1 MNLSAALARRL
12 QINWRI
18 LAFYVFAF
26 AAGGVVQPFLNL
38 YLVEIGLSAS
48 RIGVIYGWASLAA
61 VIITPLVGLLADRSQ
76 RHRLILGIDT
86 LVKGVSAP
94 LMLLSS
100 AWTWLVFTVSLRVVT
115 AGVSDG
121 LLTPLTMKRLNENH
135 SQKIGAVRV
144 WGSLSFALTS
154 LLAGWA
160 ASGRSAAT
168 LFPLAGVMG
177 AAACLFV
184 GAFPER
190 IAGRSSDR
198 LIDLRRARPSSPIL
212 LLYLLAFLYAFSAS
226 GPDSF
231 TNVFLVQS
239 LGAGNDLIGLIGA
252 VLWLAPLAGFYI
264 SDHLIN
270 RIGGAA
276 CMATSFGLFGL
287 AYLGFA
293 FIPTP
298 MLALPFVISQGI
310 GQALYLVSLIIL
322 MTHFGPANNASTNL
336 LLAQMTVPG
345 AAGMLAQPLSGWIFD
360 IFGGPSLFI
369 LDALI
374 ALIAMGLLL
383 IVRSKSRWLAV

>member
-1 MNLSAALARRL
+1 MNLSAVLSRRL
-12 QINWRI
+12 QVDWRI

-48 RIGVIYGWASLAA
+48 RIGVIYGWAALAA
-61 VIITPLVGLLADRSQ
+61 VIITPLIGLLADRSQ
-76 RHRLILGIDT
+76 RHRLILGVDT
-86 LVKGVSAP
+86 LIKGASAP

-100 AWTWLVFTVSLRVVT
+100 AWSWLVFTVSLRVLA

-135 SQKIGAVRV
+135 SQKIGGVRV

-154 LLAGWA
+154 LLTGWA
-160 ASGRSAAT
+160 ARGRSAAT
-168 LFPLAGVMG
+168 LFPLAGALG

-184 GAFPER
+184 VAFPDR
-190 IAGRSSDR
+190 IAERSSGR
-198 LIDLRRARPSSPIL
+198 LIDANDIRPSSNIL

-226 GPDSF
+226 GPESF

-252 VLWLAPLAGFYI
+252 VLWLAPLAGFYF

-276 CMATSFGLFGL
+276 CMATSFGLFAF

-293 FIPTP
+293 LIPTP
-298 MLALPFVISQGI
+298 ILALPFVITQGV

-345 AAGMLAQPLSGWIFD
+345 LAKIVAQPLSGRIFEV
-360 IFGGPSLFI
+360 FGGPTLFV

-374 ALIAMGLLL
+374 ILIAMSLLL
-383 IVRSKSRWLAV
+383 IARRRSRRLAA